1 MWRRI
6 SWRSGPAPRQISN
19 SNYSTVCP
27 FPRPPL
33 PQKFRSPR
41 CLLWQCLNLRVLQ
54 FWMFGGKRSRDLF
67 STRSFG
73 YVQPARQ
80 DRVRTYLALTV
91 GFHPGERRPLRTQE
105 GMGLFTICF
114 CCLFLL
120 IWRKGGYERPAWLL
134 VSGSIWGVYFNSWF
148 RKFNTSGNWIHNY
161 HKLCLTLMG
170 LDWGKSAFKR
180 SQEHVI
186 VHSAKSP
193 W

>member
-1 MWRRI
+1 MSTPTVLELESPSILNVRGQKVKRPIFNKKLWLC
-6 SWRSGPAPRQISN
+6 PAS
-19 SNYSTVCP
+19 SA
-27 FPRPPL
+27 
-33 PQKFRSPR
+33 
-41 CLLWQCLNLRVLQ
+41 
-54 FWMFGGKRSRDLF
+54 GH
-67 STRSFG
+67 
-73 YVQPARQ
+73 
-80 DRVRTYLALTV
+80 RVRTYLALTV

-114 CCLFLL
+114 CYLFLL

-161 HKLCLTLMG
+161 HKLCLTRMG